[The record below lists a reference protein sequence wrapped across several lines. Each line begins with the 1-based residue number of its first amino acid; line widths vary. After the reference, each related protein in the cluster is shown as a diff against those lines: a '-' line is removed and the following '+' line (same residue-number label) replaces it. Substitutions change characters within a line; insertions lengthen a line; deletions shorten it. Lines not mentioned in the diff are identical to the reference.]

1 MSGQV
6 SPKTHSLSPAH
17 ADRANLK
24 PRNPRG
30 VIEGAGAE
38 YF

>member
-1 MSGQV
+1 MSGQALPRTP
-6 SPKTHSLSPAH
+6 SITPAH
-17 ADRANLK
+17 ADGANLK

-38 YF
+38 YS